1 MFIIKL
7 KNSFIEIFYE
17 SKKIFIVLFK
27 VIVPIVII
35 IRALELLG
43 LIPVFAKYLEPLTSF
58 VGIDGSLGLVWMA
71 AMLVNIY
78 AGMAAFATLQS
89 MFDYTVAETTI
100 LGLMILIAHSLPIE
114 VAIAKKSG
122 VSAIFTFLFRFIN
135 ALIAGK
141 ILFYIFEYFNLFQEL
156 NTSILS
162 IPNTNISNS
171 DWIISQIQ
179 NFIMIFAIIFFI
191 IAFINILKTFGIWQF
206 ILKTLKIPLNFL
218 GMSDKVANIIL
229 IGLTLGISFGGGFL
243 IEEAK
248 KKEIS
253 KKDILLSL
261 SFLGLCHSIIEDTI
275 LILLLGSNIS
285 GILLFRFIYTVI
297 VILIMKLILEVR
309 FSDIFLNKIIT
320 ESELHSHYF
329 RFL

>member
-1 MFIIKL
+1 MFIVKL
-7 KNSFIEIFYE
+7 KNSFIKIFYE

-35 IRALELLG
+35 IRVLELLG

-122 VSAIFTFLFRFIN
+122 VSAIFTFLFRFLN

-162 IPNTNISNS
+162 IPNTNISNTE
-171 DWIISQIQ
+171 WIISQIQ

-206 ILKTLKIPLNFL
+206 ILKILKIPLSFL

-248 KKEIS
+248 KKEIN
-253 KKDILLSL
+253 KKDIFLSL

-275 LILLLGSNIS
+275 LILLLGSHIS
-285 GILLFRFIYTVI
+285 GILFFRFIYTVI

-309 FSDIFLNKIIT
+309 FSDIFLNKIIK
-320 ESELHSHYF
+320 
-329 RFL
+329 

>member
-1 MFIIKL
+1 MFIVKL

-35 IRALELLG
+35 IRVLELLG

-122 VSAIFTFLFRFIN
+122 VSAIFTFLFRFLN

-162 IPNTNISNS
+162 IPNTNISNTE
-171 DWIISQIQ
+171 WIISQIQ

-206 ILKTLKIPLNFL
+206 ILKILKIPLSFL

-253 KKDILLSL
+253 KKDVFLSL

-275 LILLLGSNIS
+275 LILLLGSHIS
-285 GILLFRFIYTVI
+285 GILFFRFIYTVI
-297 VILIMKLILEVR
+297 VILIMKIILEVR
-309 FSDIFLNKIIT
+309 FSDIFLNKIIK
-320 ESELHSHYF
+320 
-329 RFL
+329 